1 MFDFRRYD
9 SRQSDTFQFTDE
21 YNASMMSMEAPLDA
35 LPPPS
40 QSHEGEGGSR
50 GSTAYSTPQVFR
62 TPETGLSPQ
71 LSVEEEEERAEVR
84 SGGED
89 GVKALVDSGFDRTG
103 QTQAQ
108 VTSSEET
115 SKQDHSPTNHT
126 ASDDRQNQ
134 ETIHEDSGSTVQ
146 NGFHNSHNS
155 TDWNEAQACNED
167 ITHNH
172 GRALIS
178 INSDHPME
186 VYSSSQGSWEILV
199 NPVENSEPINFE
211 NQRTKTAQNYKLNEE
226 DIAAGLGLLE
236 NSFNAQHHYS
246 NHTAAQKFSPQE
258 SSLSHSHKHSSPK
271 QNGFLPGT
279 KFVGAGNG
287 VGTNGVGE
295 DSPWKLPP
303 PNLQLK
309 TSPKKHPSPEFYSP
323 VAGMC
328 CFNSQT
334 LFSNNSGRRN
344 PVFFSRRKLEDQR
357 LPD

>member
-1 MFDFRRYD
+1 MVDSRRLD

-21 YNASMMSMEAPLDA
+21 YNASMMSMEAPLDT

-71 LSVEEEEERAEVR
+71 LSMEEEEERAEVHG
-84 SGGED
+84 GGED
-89 GVKALVDSGFDRTG
+89 GVRSLVDSGFDRTG

-108 VTSSEET
+108 VTSSKEA

-126 ASDDRQNQ
+126 ISDNRQNRK
-134 ETIHEDSGSTVQ
+134 TTHEDSSLTVQ
-146 NGFHNSHNS
+146 NGFHKS
-155 TDWNEAQACNED
+155 TDCNGAQACNED
-167 ITHNH
+167 ITHNQ

-186 VYSSSQGSWEILV
+186 VYSSSQGSWEVLV
-199 NPVENSEPINFE
+199 SPVENSEPINSE
-211 NQRTKTAQNYKLNEE
+211 NQHTTAQNYKLNEE

-236 NSFNAQHHYS
+236 NSLNAQHNYG
-246 NHTAAQKFSPQE
+246 NHTEAQKFSPQE
-258 SSLSHSHKHSSPK
+258 SSLSHSQKHSSPK

-279 KFVGAGNG
+279 KFLGAGNG
-287 VGTNGVGE
+287 VATNGVGE

-303 PNLQLK
+303 PSLQLK

-323 VAGMC
+323 AAGKC
-328 CFNSQT
+328 CFHSLPSNFVKYL
-334 LFSNNSGRRN
+334 LFSY
-344 PVFFSRRKLEDQR
+344 PLQLVA
-357 LPD
+357 

>member
-1 MFDFRRYD
+1 
-9 SRQSDTFQFTDE
+9 
-21 YNASMMSMEAPLDA
+21 MMSMEAPLDA

-50 GSTAYSTPQVFR
+50 ESTAYNTPQVFR

-71 LSVEEEEERAEVR
+71 LSIEEEEERAEVHG
-84 SGGED
+84 GGED
-89 GVKALVDSGFDRTG
+89 GVRPLVDSGFDRTG

-108 VTSSEET
+108 VTSSEEA

-126 ASDDRQNQ
+126 TSDNRQNQ
-134 ETIHEDSGSTVQ
+134 EATHEDSSLTV
-146 NGFHNSHNS
+146 HNS
-155 TDWNEAQACNED
+155 TDWNGGQACNKD

-199 NPVENSEPINFE
+199 SPVENSEPINSE
-211 NQRTKTAQNYKLNEE
+211 NQHTTTTQNYKLNEE

-236 NSFNAQHHYS
+236 NSFNAQHHYG
-246 NHTAAQKFSPQE
+246 NHTKAQKFSPQE
-258 SSLSHSHKHSSPK
+258 SSLLHNHKHSSPK
-271 QNGFLPGT
+271 QNGFLPST
-279 KFVGAGNG
+279 KFPGAGNG
-287 VGTNGVGE
+287 VAGNGVGE

-309 TSPKKHPSPEFYSP
+309 TSPKKRPSPEFYSP
-323 VAGMC
+323 VAGM
-328 CFNSQT
+328 
-334 LFSNNSGRRN
+334 
-344 PVFFSRRKLEDQR
+344 
-357 LPD
+357 